1 MRFEER
7 SVPLGSA
14 EDRSVRRA
22 GAEETTSQGG
32 AAVRNMELMQT
43 LDDAWNAQDLETF
56 AKRHRQDVVVRW
68 PGQPPTHGIEAH
80 RQEALDF
87 FGTFPDQHLDNRP
100 YRTFFASGDWTCSI
114 ARFTGTMTGPMKGPD
129 GKEIPPTG
137 KSFEVDFC
145 TVARWDDNGQIIE
158 ENLFYDLVGF
168 MKQIGLSK

>member
-7 SVPLGSA
+7 SVPLGSVG
-14 EDRSVRRA
+14 DQGIRRTS
-22 GAEETTSQGG
+22 AEEASQGRVE
-32 AAVRNMELMQT
+32 ARNMELMQT

-56 AKRHRQDVVVRW
+56 GKRHKDDVVVKW

-87 FGTFPDQHLDNRP
+87 FRTFPDQHLDNRP
-100 YRTFFASGDWTCSI
+100 YRTFFASGEWTCSI
-114 ARFTGTMTGPMKGPD
+114 ARFTGTMTGPMKGAD
-129 GKEIPPTG
+129 GKEILPTG

-145 TVARWDDNGQIIE
+145 TVARWDDDGRIIE

-168 MKQIGLSK
+168 MKQIGLGK